1 MKRYIISTS
10 ALRKYV
16 KAYWYDDEESAD
28 DFIYKP
34 SSESNT
40 DSDELPY
47 EVLSDDPYEG
57 NVGYDDIDEYDLY
70 DYSEY
75 EDFYKSVL
83 RRRIYVP
90 ARVASDIP
98 DYNAYRKA
106 LFNTLFL
113 SMKSGESIETV
124 YQELCKD
131 FPGIVKPG
139 FLSASDMLLEIVDA
153 TLYAQN
159 VLKE

>member
-1 MKRYIISTS
+1 MKIYIR
-10 ALRKYV
+10 AG
-16 KAYWYDDEESAD
+16 WYEDEIEP
-28 DFIYKP
+28 FY
-34 SSESNT
+34 
-40 DSDELPY
+40 
-47 EVLSDDPYEG
+47 SDDPYVG
-57 NVGYDDIDEYDLY
+57 NTGYDDIDEYEFY

-75 EDFYKSVL
+75 EDFYKQIL

-90 ARVASDIP
+90 AKVAKDIP

-113 SMKSGESIETV
+113 SLKDGEDIETL
-124 YQELCKD
+124 YAELSED
-131 FPGIVKPG
+131 YPGIVKRG

-159 VLKE
+159 VLNPGNVA

>member
-1 MKRYIISTS
+1 MKIYI
-10 ALRKYV
+10 

-34 SSESNT
+34 
-40 DSDELPY
+40 DSDSNADYDDLPY
-47 EVLSDDPYEG
+47 EVLSDDPYLD
-57 NVGYDDIDEYDLY
+57 NVGYGDIDEYDLY

-75 EDFYKSVL
+75 EDFYKQVL

-90 ARVASDIP
+90 IKVANDIP

-113 SMKSGESIETV
+113 SMKSGESIEAL
-124 YQELCKD
+124 YDELSTA
-131 FPGIVKPG
+131 FPGIVKPDYVNV
-139 FLSASDMLLEIVDA
+139 SDMLLEIADA

-159 VLKE
+159 VLRQR